1 MPLIAMSASSR
12 TGDKPC
18 PYTAPYKPH
27 QVDWR
32 LPLGVSTEDL
42 LVRAYRFYQR
52 TPTHATNKELK
63 QSWVERTIEIL

>member
-12 TGDKPC
+12 IGDKPC

-27 QVDWR
+27 LVDWR

-42 LVRAYRFYQR
+42 LVKAYRFYQR
-52 TPTHATNKELK
+52 TPTHAPNKGL
-63 QSWVERTIEIL
+63 QQALVERTMEIL